1 MNIHETI
8 SNAMK
13 DHKNKIE
20 ITQWAVMSSVAS
32 FVFSEYISNIK
43 QKTKPTRRI
52 CVPPIR
58 YVNEL
63 MDPSSQFM
71 NLLSEK
77 LIDGIRINHVF
88 AQYANAPELILFDND
103 HIDIMKT
110 IFDLYMV
117 PNISQRIPET
127 IALKFQLNDEKNQLI
142 YQDNTIDLFNR
153 MPINGIQLEYIINES
168 VLHILT
174 LIPSIRKEFINVES
188 NKSFSFPNDYH
199 YILSI
204 NNQEGICPIH
214 FNADIF
220 NNPFSSVLEFL
231 TSTSVKQLDEKNEF
245 NISTGV
251 FNQAQIIR
259 LE

>member
-20 ITQWAVMSSVAS
+20 ITQWAIMSSVAS

-43 QKTKPTRRI
+43 QKTKPTRRV

-63 MDPSSQFM
+63 LDPSSQFM
-71 NLLSEK
+71 KLLSEK
-77 LIDGIRINHVF
+77 LIDGIRSNDVF
-88 AQYANAPELILFDND
+88 SQYKDAPELVLFDKD

-117 PNISQRIPET
+117 PNISRRIPET
-127 IALKFQLNDEKNQLI
+127 IALKFQLNDDKNQLI
-142 YQDNTIDLFNR
+142 YQDNTIDLFDR
-153 MPINGIQLEYIINES
+153 KPINGSQLEYVINES
-168 VLHILT
+168 ALQLLT
-174 LIPSIRKEFINVES
+174 LIPSIEKEIINIES
-188 NKSFSFPNDYH
+188 NKAFTFPNDNH
-199 YILSI
+199 YVLSI

-214 FNADIF
+214 FNESIF
-220 NNPFSSVLEFL
+220 NNPISSVLEFV
-231 TSTSVKQLDEKNEF
+231 TSTSVKPISEKNEF

-251 FNQAQIIR
+251 FNQAQIIK
-259 LE
+259 LK

>member
-8 SNAMK
+8 SSVMK

-20 ITQWAVMSSVAS
+20 ITQWAVMSSIAS

-43 QKTKPTRRI
+43 QKTKPTRRV

-63 MDPSSQFM
+63 LDPSSQFM
-71 NLLSEK
+71 KLLSEK
-77 LIDGIRINHVF
+77 LIDGIRLNNVF
-88 AQYANAPELILFDND
+88 SQYANAPELILFDND
-103 HIDIMKT
+103 HIDVTKT

-117 PNISQRIPET
+117 PNISRRIPET

-153 MPINGIQLEYIINES
+153 MPIDGSQLEYAINES
-168 VLHILT
+168 VLQLLT
-174 LIPSIRKEFINVES
+174 LIPSIEKEIINIES
-188 NKSFSFPNDYH
+188 NKSFVFPNDYH

-220 NNPFSSVLEFL
+220 DNSISSVLEFV
-231 TSTSVKQLDEKNEF
+231 TSTTVKQLVGKNEF

-259 LE
+259 LK